1 MSVRQIIKIDEKK
14 CNGCG
19 LCANGCPEGAIQIID
34 DKARLVGEVLC
45 DGLGACIGTCP
56 EGAITI
62 VEREAEEYDERKVMG
77 NIIKLGKN
85 TIIAHLKH
93 LMSHNQVEYIKQA
106 REVLKENNITITV
119 DELHQGSD
127 NGHGGGCPGSRGMTL
142 NKSKTDVYNDEGKRN
157 SELSHWPIQLH
168 LVSPTASY
176 FVNRDV
182 LLTADCVGYS
192 LGDFHKDYMKNKAI
206 TIACPKLDKD
216 REVYVN
222 KITSMIDD
230 AKINTLTVMIMEVP
244 CCSGLLQI
252 AKEASNKAKRKI
264 PIKLIVVGI
273 KGEIIKD
280 EWI

>member
-1 MSVRQIIKIDEKK
+1 MSVRQIIEINESK

-19 LCANGCPEGAIQIID
+19 LCANGCPEGALQIID
-34 DKARLVGEVLC
+34 GKARLVGEVLC

-62 VEREAEEYDERKVMG
+62 TEREAEDYEEKKVIN
-77 NIIKLGKN
+77 NIIPHGRN

-93 LMSHNQVEYIKQA
+93 LIAHNQVEFVKQA
-106 REVLKENNITITV
+106 KEVLKEKNIIISV
-119 DELHQGSD
+119 EELTGENEEHGS
-127 NGHGGGCPGSRGMTL
+127 GCPGSKAMAF
-142 NKSKTDVYNDEGKRN
+142 NKQNKLKDNDAGVRQ

-168 LVSPTASY
+168 LVSPTAQY
-176 FVNRDV
+176 YKNQDV
-182 LLTADCVGYS
+182 VLTADCVGYS
-192 LGDFHKDYMKNKAI
+192 LGDFHKDYMKNKSIA
-206 TIACPKLDKD
+206 IACPKLDRD
-216 REVYVN
+216 REIYIE

-244 CCSGLLQI
+244 CCGGLLQI
-252 AKEASNKAKRKI
+252 AKEALNKATKKV
-264 PIKLIVVGI
+264 PVKVIVVGI